1 MNFHSDEYI
10 MEQVNRHYQE
20 SLTHFDE
27 SRIVGI
33 FCQGSPNYGLDYENS
48 DIDTKLIITP
58 TFKDIVFNKKP
69 ISTTHILDNE
79 EHVDWKDI
87 RLYMGTFV
95 KQNLNFLEIL
105 FTDYKI
111 INPVYAPYWN
121 KLIKDNEK
129 IAHMN
134 PYRAVK
140 SMKGIAMEKY
150 HAMEHEYPSKINVL
164 KKHGYDGKQVHHLLR
179 VEDYLI
185 RYINNEPYENCL
197 KPSESIIDKLMAYKR
212 QEIPLSEARIEA
224 KRSIN
229 NIISIADSFCSSHQD
244 VINLEAQNIL
254 NEVQYN
260 IIKISMTNEFIRDE
274 VYD

>member
-20 SLTHFDE
+20 SLTHFNE

-121 KLIKDNEK
+121 KLIKNNEK
-129 IAHMN
+129 IARMN

-150 HAMEHEYPSKINVL
+150 HAMEHRYPSKVDVL
-164 KKHGYDGKQVHHLLR
+164 AQWGYDPKQLHHLLR
-179 VEDYLI
+179 VEEYIGRYISGETYNDCLKPKRPDYLI
-185 RYINNEPYENCL
+185 NV
-197 KPSESIIDKLMAYKR
+197 KR
-212 QEIPLSEARIEA
+212 GYYNLDEARIIA
-224 KRSIN
+224 KTAIDNVVR
-229 NIISIADSFCSSHQD
+229 ISDAFCESHPD
-244 VINLEAQNIL
+244 EVDPEAQAL
-254 NEVQYN
+254 LDSVQYD
-260 IIKISMTNEFIRDE
+260 IMEIAIAVEFMCNE